1 MATLHI
7 IGSGSAIASARRQNT
22 SLALAHDA
30 LVLIDCS
37 GNPVASLEK
46 QGLSPWELDCLV
58 LTHCHTDHIYGL
70 PSVESAWLL

>member
-1 MATLHI
+1 MTEIGRSMGKALPNQDLFKSLGNSLSMATLHT

-37 GNPVASLEK
+37 GNPVAFL
-46 QGLSPWELDCLV
+46 
-58 LTHCHTDHIYGL
+58 
-70 PSVESAWLL
+70 A